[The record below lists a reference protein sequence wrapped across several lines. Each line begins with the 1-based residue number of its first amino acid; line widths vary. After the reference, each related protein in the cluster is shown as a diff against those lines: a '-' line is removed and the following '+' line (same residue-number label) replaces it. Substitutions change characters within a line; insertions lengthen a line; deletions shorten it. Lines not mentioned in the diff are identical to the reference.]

1 MVEETSHTDADCWA
15 GLKNDD
21 PQALGHL
28 YDAYVDKLFL
38 AAMRLTDD
46 RELAKD
52 ALQEVFI
59 EVWTYRKSINEIRNT
74 NAYLTKIL
82 RNILFRKFK
91 VNTHLSLVMAP
102 PTLPSPDQNAEE
114 LIISSDTDKEKQT
127 RLQNAVSV
135 LTKRQKQIL
144 ELRFYEGMSY
154 EQIAKKLGMNY
165 QSVNNLAFRT
175 FRRLRNVIS
184 TLIVFLVLP
193 WIY

>member
-1 MVEETSHTDADCWA
+1 MVEETSHTDADSWA

-127 RLQNAVSV
+127 RLQNAISV